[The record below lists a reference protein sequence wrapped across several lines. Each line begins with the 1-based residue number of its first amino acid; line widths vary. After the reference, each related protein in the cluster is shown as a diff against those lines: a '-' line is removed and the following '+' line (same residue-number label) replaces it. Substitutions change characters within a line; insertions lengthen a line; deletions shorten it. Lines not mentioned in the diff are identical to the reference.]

1 MTDDREEEDRK
12 AILARR
18 SKLIAL
24 ALGGLTSATGCYESH
39 AVGMAPT
46 RPDAEAPRRDA
57 EPGPCLGAP
66 IDAGPRPCLDA
77 PIDAGPG
84 PCLSAPIDAG
94 PPPED
99 AAVADGG
106 VAPTPCLT
114 MPPPDP
120 E

>member
-1 MTDDREEEDRK
+1 MTDDREDEDRK

-39 AVGMAPT
+39 AVGTAPT

-66 IDAGPRPCLDA
+66 LDDAGPRPCLE
-77 PIDAGPG
+77 
-84 PCLSAPIDAG
+84 APIDAG
-94 PPPED
+94 PPPGD
-99 AAVADGG
+99 AAIVDGG